1 MAKDYT
7 LKDYEAEDFTG
18 YTTAELRQKLILIYS
33 ISAGKLLDAL
43 KFSDF
48 KGSAAVCTI
57 MERARLELK
66 SVADVGEEDNKAG
79 WSLGFLPD
87 SDTDEINA

>member
-1 MAKDYT
+1 MAKSKDYT

-18 YTTAELRQKLILIYS
+18 YTTA
-33 ISAGKLLDAL
+33 
-43 KFSDF
+43 
-48 KGSAAVCTI
+48 GSAAVCTI

-87 SDTDEINA
+87 EDTDEINA